1 MDPKE
6 MTWTKASYN
15 EFLSDLRQTA
25 DSAYQKFNESL
36 LASSLPTL
44 GLRLPFL
51 RKTAKE
57 IAKGDAGAFLSV
69 CGSTFHE
76 ERLLYGM
83 VCAALPYDQ
92 FLPHSDRMAEELT
105 ENWAI
110 CDTFASSL
118 KKVLAKGTAKAD
130 YFQQIRRYLS
140 SGNPWAVRVGL
151 IVMLSQYL
159 EETYLPEVLRRT
171 AAVQSEHYYVRMGQ
185 AWLLAT
191 AWAKFPEEVRAFL
204 PTADLEP
211 WTFRKFVQKARE
223 SYRVTP
229 EDKAYLKSLLPSAK

>member
-1 MDPKE
+1 MEPNHII
-6 MTWTKASYN
+6 WTKASYQD
-15 EFLSDLRQTA
+15 FLKDLRQNA
-25 DSAYQKFNESL
+25 DETYRLFNESL
-36 LASSLPTL
+36 LASQLPTL
-44 GLRLPFL
+44 GLRLPLL

-57 IAKGDAGAFLSV
+57 IARGDASAFLSV
-69 CGSTFHE
+69 CGTDFHE

-83 VCAALPYDQ
+83 VCAALPYAD
-92 FLPHSDRMAEELT
+92 FLPHSDCMAEELT

-130 YFQQIRRYLS
+130 YFRHIQAYLAS
-140 SGNPWAVRVGL
+140 SNPWAVRVGL

-204 PTADLEP
+204 PTANLEP

-223 SYRVTP
+223 SYRVSP
-229 EDKAYLKSLLPSAK
+229 EDKAYLKSLLPPRK

>member
-1 MDPKE
+1 MDLKK
-6 MTWTKASYN
+6 MTWTTASYD
-15 EFLSDLRQTA
+15 EFLTELRQNT
-25 DSAYQKFNESL
+25 DSAYQQFNESL
-36 LASSLPTL
+36 LASDLPTL

-51 RKTAKE
+51 RKIARD
-57 IAKGDAGAFLSV
+57 IAKGDASAFLCV
-69 CGSTFHE
+69 CGKTFHE

-110 CDTFASSL
+110 CDTFSSSL
-118 KKVLAKGTAKAD
+118 KKVLAKTPAKTD
-130 YFQQIRRYLS
+130 YFRHIQAYLS
-140 SGNPWAVRVGL
+140 SPNPWAVRVGL

-159 EETYLPEVLRRT
+159 EEAYLPEVLRRT
-171 AAVQSEHYYVRMGQ
+171 AAISSEHYYVRMGQ

-204 PTADLEP
+204 PTANLEP

-229 EDKAYLKSLLPSAK
+229 EDKAYLKSLLPSSK

>member
-1 MDPKE
+1 MDLNQ
-6 MTWTKASYN
+6 MTWTKASYD
-15 EFLSDLRQTA
+15 EFLAELRQNT
-25 DSAYQKFNESL
+25 DSTYQKFNESL
-36 LASSLPTL
+36 LASHLPTL

-57 IAKGDAGAFLSV
+57 IAKGDASAFLSV
-69 CGSTFHE
+69 CGTGFHE

-83 VCAALPYDQ
+83 VCTALPYNQ

-110 CDTFASSL
+110 CDTFSSSL
-118 KKVLAKGTAKAD
+118 KKVLKDPSAKTD
-130 YFQQIRRYLS
+130 YFQQIQRYLS
-140 SGNPWAVRVGL
+140 SPNPWAVRVGL

-159 EETYLPEVLRRT
+159 EEAYLSEILRRT
-171 AAVQSEHYYVRMGQ
+171 AAVQSEHYYVRMAQ

-204 PTADLEP
+204 PTANWEP

-223 SYRVTP
+223 SYRVTQ
-229 EDKAYLKSLLPSAK
+229 EDKAYLKSLLPSKK